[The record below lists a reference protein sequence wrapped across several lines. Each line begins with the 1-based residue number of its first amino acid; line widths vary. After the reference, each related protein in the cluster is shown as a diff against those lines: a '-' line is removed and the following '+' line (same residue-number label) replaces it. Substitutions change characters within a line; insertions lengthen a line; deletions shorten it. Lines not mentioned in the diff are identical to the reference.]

1 MFIRRP
7 SRTIG
12 FTLIELLV
20 VIAIIAILAALL
32 LPALARAKAKA
43 QGISCLNNTRQVA
56 LAYLL
61 YLTDSGDQLMNG
73 KPVDG
78 GMDWLGSPDN
88 TNTFILV
95 NSIQAANGSTTSP
108 LAAYLKSARVWKCPA
123 DNFGNRVRSLSCNAV
138 LVGSKL
144 TKSPDPNY
152 PPPRSYLNDPP
163 PNKMSQ
169 VGAPGP
175 SMIIFSL
182 DEHPDSINDSIFHFI
197 PGYAPSSATWRD
209 LPASYHNG
217 ACGFSFMD
225 GHSEVHKW
233 VDDRTKL
240 PVKMQDKWWTSSGA
254 NYPVPQSKDYMW
266 VNERMPFNL

>member
-1 MFIRRP
+1 MLMRRP
-7 SRTIG
+7 SRSIG

-32 LPALARAKAKA
+32 LPALAKAKAKA
-43 QGISCLNNTRQVA
+43 QGISCLSNTRQVA
-56 LAYLL
+56 LAYLM
-61 YLTDSGDQLMNG
+61 YLTDSGDQLLNG
-73 KPVDG
+73 RPVAGSMSWAG
-78 GMDWLGSPDN
+78 GPDN
-88 TNTFILV
+88 TN
-95 NSIQAANGSTTSP
+95 AALLMDTSQSP
-108 LAAYLKSARVWKCPA
+108 LAVYLRSAKVWKCPA
-123 DNFGNRVRSLSCNAV
+123 DNYGNRVRSLSCNAV
-138 LVGSKL
+138 LAGSGL

-152 PPPRSYLNDPP
+152 PSPRNYLNDPP

-233 VDDRTKL
+233 KEDSTKL

-254 NYPVPQSKDYMW
+254 NYPVPKSQDYMW
-266 VNERMPFNL
+266 VNERMPYNL